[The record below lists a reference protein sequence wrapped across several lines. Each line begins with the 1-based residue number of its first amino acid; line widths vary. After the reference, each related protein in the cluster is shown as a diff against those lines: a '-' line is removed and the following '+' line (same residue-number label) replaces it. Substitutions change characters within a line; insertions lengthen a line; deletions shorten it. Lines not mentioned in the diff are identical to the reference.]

1 MRSEASF
8 PRAVRFGV
16 FEFDPRAGELRKQG
30 MKLKLQGQPI
40 EILALLLKRPGEV
53 ITREELQKKLWPS
66 DTFVDFEH
74 GLNAA
79 VNRLR
84 EAFGDSAEEPRFIE
98 TVPRRGYRFVAS
110 LEGRASASARRRVS
124 KWVAIGGVAA
134 VALLAALV
142 TLNVGGW
149 RERFLGG
156 SRKPI
161 RSLAVL
167 PLANLSSNSEQDY
180 FVDGMT
186 EALIT
191 ELGKISALRVISR
204 QSMMQYKGTKKSARE
219 IARELSVEALVE
231 GSAVREGDRV
241 RVSVQL
247 IGAVPERHL
256 WANSYDRDLRD
267 VLKLHSEIARAVAG
281 EVRAKLTPQEHGLLA
296 SAQPVNSEAYENY
309 LHGMHL
315 LWDEVTAD
323 SARRA
328 IPHFERAIGL
338 EPSWAAPHC
347 GLAYSYIGLGHLG
360 ALPPRDTF
368 PVGKAAASKAQQL
381 DDSAGC
387 AHLALAQ
394 VYFLYDWTWPAA
406 EKEYRRAIELS
417 PGDAFAHFE
426 FAHFLAA
433 TGKTDEAVA
442 QAKRTLQRQGDEARR
457 ILQDLKQPSGKNYV
471 DPWLIVLVYVGL
483 GEKDQ
488 AMEWLEKAYQNRS
501 HDIVFS
507 KVWPQFD
514 PLRSDPRFQDLL
526 RRMNFPLNT
535 PNSFN

>member
-1 MRSEASF
+1 MSS
-8 PRAVRFGV
+8 PHPPGSTIRFG
-16 FEFDPRAGELRKQG
+16 EFTADLEAQELFRNSSKIR
-30 MKLKLQGQPI
+30 LQGQPF
-40 EILALLLKRPGEV
+40 EILAVLLERPGRV
-53 ITREELQKKLWPS
+53 VTREELRRRLWPT

-84 EAFGDSAEEPRFIE
+84 EALGDSSEEPRFIE

-124 KWVAIGGVAA
+124 KWVAIEGVAA

-267 VLKLHSEIARAVAG
+267 VLKLHSEIARAV
-281 EVRAKLTPQEHGLLA
+281 
-296 SAQPVNSEAYENY
+296 
-309 LHGMHL
+309 
-315 LWDEVTAD
+315 
-323 SARRA
+323 
-328 IPHFERAIGL
+328 
-338 EPSWAAPHC
+338 
-347 GLAYSYIGLGHLG
+347 
-360 ALPPRDTF
+360 
-368 PVGKAAASKAQQL
+368 
-381 DDSAGC
+381 
-387 AHLALAQ
+387 
-394 VYFLYDWTWPAA
+394 
-406 EKEYRRAIELS
+406 
-417 PGDAFAHFE
+417 
-426 FAHFLAA
+426 
-433 TGKTDEAVA
+433 
-442 QAKRTLQRQGDEARR
+442 
-457 ILQDLKQPSGKNYV
+457 
-471 DPWLIVLVYVGL
+471 
-483 GEKDQ
+483 
-488 AMEWLEKAYQNRS
+488 
-501 HDIVFS
+501 
-507 KVWPQFD
+507 
-514 PLRSDPRFQDLL
+514 
-526 RRMNFPLNT
+526 
-535 PNSFN
+535 